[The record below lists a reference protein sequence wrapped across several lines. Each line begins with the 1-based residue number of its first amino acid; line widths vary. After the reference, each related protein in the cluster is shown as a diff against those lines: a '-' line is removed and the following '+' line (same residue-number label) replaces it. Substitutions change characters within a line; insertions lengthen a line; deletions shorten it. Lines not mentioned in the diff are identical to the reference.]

1 MRETPEITVKVAW
14 QNLSICNA
22 LIIVEESVREI
33 KQSAL
38 NGACQKFQNEVVT
51 NSESLLPVPE
61 EIENVVASA
70 KCLGGEGFD

>member
-14 QNLSICNA
+14 QNFSICNA
-22 LIIVEESVREI
+22 LMIMEESVREI

-51 NSESLLPVPE
+51 NSEFPS
-61 EIENVVASA
+61 SA
-70 KCLGGEGFD
+70 RRN